1 MSRIATLTAVVA
13 LVVAPAALAGPA
25 DYGTPDQHTA
35 ARAALTQV
43 YAQQDLRS
51 PDARDVV
58 TAPMAHVD
66 LRSPDAVN
74 GFVSPTETAKPA
86 ATSDGN
92 LPWWAF
98 LAMITAAFCA
108 CGLLTVMLRRHLDV
122 GRPASV

>member
-25 DYGTPDQHTA
+25 DYGAPDPHTA

-43 YAQQDLRS
+43 YTQDLRS

-58 TAPMAHVD
+58 TAPVARVD

-74 GFVSPTETAKPA
+74 GFVSPAATAKPA
-86 ATSDGN
+86 ATGDGN

-98 LAMITAAFCA
+98 LAMITAGLGA
-108 CGLLTVMLRRHLDV
+108 CGLLTVMLRRHLDT